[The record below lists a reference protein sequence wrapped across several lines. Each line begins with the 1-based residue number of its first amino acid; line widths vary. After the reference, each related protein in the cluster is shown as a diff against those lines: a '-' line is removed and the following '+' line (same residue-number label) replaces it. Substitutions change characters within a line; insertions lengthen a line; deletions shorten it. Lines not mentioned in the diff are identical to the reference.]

1 VFGDQTGKAGN
12 YIKQGQF
19 ELGTHLKWIMEIP

>member
-1 VFGDQTGKAGN
+1 MGKAGN

-19 ELGTHLKWIMEIP
+19 KLGTHLKRIMEIANSLEE